1 MGRIEGELQA
11 LLLLAQLGRGGLQGS
26 RPLRDPLLQLAVQ
39 PLELAALAIELGEDL
54 DLGPENLRDHR
65 HRNIVDGPDLIA
77 PEEIEIGQKHGGN
90 EDDRGLLEARVLADH
105 ARELEAVEV
114 GHVDIHEHD
123 GDIGAQKM
131 VEGLAGG
138 IGDQK
143 ILAQLLEDGF
153 VGQQLCRL
161 VIDQQDID
169 LVVPVHIP
177 HSSYRCSQ
185 RRSADSSC
193 SVLTGLAR

>member
-1 MGRIEGELQA
+1 MI
-11 LLLLAQLGRGGLQGS
+11 
-26 RPLRDPLLQLAVQ
+26 AVCW
-39 PLELAALAIELGEDL
+39 
-54 DLGPENLRDHR
+54 
-65 HRNIVDGPDLIA
+65 
-77 PEEIEIGQKHGGN
+77 
-90 EDDRGLLEARVLADH
+90 ARVLADH

-114 GHVDIHEHD
+114 GHVDIHKHD

-153 VGQQLCRL
+153 VGQQLRRL

-177 HSSYRCSQ
+177 HSSYLCSQ